1 MCLYHSLP
9 FGGDMKGVSLIYST
23 ICSREFAGLF
33 SKNQYLGW
41 KQMVSLEWKHSCAIH
56 LRGQTV
62 LPQEIRLEI
71 GLCSAVWSQYIEMS
85 NRLCEKL
92 LILEVKNSLF
102 LKHGL
107 PIPSSC
113 KRLLKA
119 FFLHPCTG
127 SWETHLLKN
136 KQTKETTKD
145 EQPLWIH
152 SCVASEWCCCVSPE
166 FCYWCDG
173 WCGLL

>member
-1 MCLYHSLP
+1 
-9 FGGDMKGVSLIYST
+9 
-23 ICSREFAGLF
+23 
-33 SKNQYLGW
+33 
-41 KQMVSLEWKHSCAIH
+41 MVSLEWKHSCAIH

-119 FFLHPCTG
+119 FFTPALGAEKPI
-127 SWETHLLKN
+127 SLKTN
-136 KQTKETTKD
+136 KQRKQQKTSNPYGYIPVLHLNGAVVSHLSFAIDVMVGVACSRARWSLAETYTS
-145 EQPLWIH
+145 LTCW
-152 SCVASEWCCCVSPE
+152 
-166 FCYWCDG
+166 
-173 WCGLL
+173 